1 MESSAL
7 NGSVTYNTFVQQG
20 WQCPICKRVFAPFI
34 SECPYCGDNLKCVTT
49 ATPDGGVIA
58 TGRLTRKYS
67 GQNNTYQ

>member
-1 MESSAL
+1 MESSGL

-49 ATPDGGVIA
+49 ATPDVRE
-58 TGRLTRKYS
+58 RLSWSTCNQQINEKI
-67 GQNNTYQ
+67 